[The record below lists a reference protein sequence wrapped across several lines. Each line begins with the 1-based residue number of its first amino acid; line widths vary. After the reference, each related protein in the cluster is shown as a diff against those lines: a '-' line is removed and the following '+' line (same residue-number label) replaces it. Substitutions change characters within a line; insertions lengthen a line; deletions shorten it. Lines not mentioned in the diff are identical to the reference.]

1 MEKDDLNLILGLR
14 IGLSWHLASGLALVD
29 RGLVEAKIMM
39 SRSYLLG
46 QSPTTAEGLGC
57 LSPSALESSWISP
70 SYFPSL
76 PPKDCVASHCQC
88 PWPPVAAGGPLGS
101 KLKCLGI
108 PIPPRWLLGFP
119 GGSDTKE
126 SACSAGDLG
135 SIPGSG
141 RSSRER
147 NGNSLQYSCLEN
159 SMDGGAWWAA
169 VHGVTKELD
178 MTERLTL

>member
-1 MEKDDLNLILGLR
+1 MEKEDLNLILGLR

-29 RGLVEAKIMM
+29 RGLVQAKITR
-39 SRSYLLG
+39 SGSYLLG
-46 QSPTTAEGLGC
+46 QSPSTAEGLGC
-57 LSPSALESSWISP
+57 LSPSALGSSWIPP

-76 PPKDCVASHCQC
+76 PPKDCVASHSQC
-88 PWPPVAAGGPLGS
+88 PWPPAIAGGPLGS
-101 KLKCLGI
+101 KLKCLEI
-108 PIPPRWLLGFP
+108 SIPPRRLLGFP

-147 NGNSLQYSCLEN
+147 NGHPLQYSCLEN
-159 SMDGGAWWAA
+159 SMDGEAWWAA
-169 VHGVTKELD
+169 VHRVTKELD
-178 MTERLTL
+178 TTERPTL

>member
-135 SIPGSG
+135 SIPGSE